1 MTIRFSQVEAEFLAW
16 YAKHIY
22 VENANAPRHVLG
34 TFMTDH
40 PELVSLF
47 FEAKKKETANEL
59 TEVLQDNDLELL
71 DDRVVGEEL
80 REVRID

>member
-1 MTIRFSQVEAEFLAW
+1 MAW

-47 FEAKKKETANEL
+47 FEAKKKETANAL

-80 REVRID
+80 REVQID

>member
-1 MTIRFSQVEAEFLAW
+1 MPS
-16 YAKHIY
+16 IY

-47 FEAKKKETANEL
+47 FEDQKRKL
-59 TEVLQDNDLELL
+59 SSDLHEVLQDNEQQLLYQTVGDLSE
-71 DDRVVGEEL
+71 
-80 REVRID
+80 